1 MKLLHTSDWHLGASE
16 IDRSLKDDQ
25 FFFINEIC
33 RIIKEEQVGG
43 VIVAGD
49 VFDRSVSSAEAI
61 TLYDHAVTRICR
73 DLGVPMMLIAGNHDS
88 AERLSSCS
96 ELLAL
101 AGLHIVGSLERE
113 PRIVPLDDAEIFF
126 LPWITEEKVKS
137 VYPEEKDNIQSIEDA
152 YRAVVSKYR
161 EHFAEGKRHI
171 LIAHAFITN
180 AETST
185 SDRAAEIGFATQVSA
200 SVFEGFDY
208 VALGHI
214 HKPQDVT
221 GRIRYSGT
229 PMAFSFGKEEKQEKS
244 VTIIDTADMS
254 RKTIKL
260 PLLHRW
266 TTITGTLDEVLHPE
280 YDDDIV
286 NGYVRVRVTD
296 SYLGLEALSEL
307 RTVYPN
313 CVDAKGKMYD
323 VEGSSVTLTI
333 EELEAI
339 ETDPAAVFKHFC
351 REETDV
357 EPDEHL
363 ISLFKD
369 AIENA
374 EEAEQ

>member
-16 IDRSLKDDQ
+16 IERSLKDDQ
-25 FFFINEIC
+25 VFFIDEIC
-33 RIIKEEQVGG
+33 RIIQEDQVGG

-49 VFDRSVSSAEAI
+49 VFDRSVASAEAI
-61 TLYDHAVTRICR
+61 TLYDYAVTRICK

-101 AGLHIVGSLERE
+101 TGLHIVGSLKRE
-113 PRIVPLDDAEIFF
+113 PKVVPFDDAEVFF

-152 YRAVVSKYR
+152 YRVVVSKYR
-161 EHFAEGKRHI
+161 EHFTDGKRHI
-171 LIAHAFITN
+171 LISHAFISS

-221 GRIRYSGT
+221 DKIRYSGT
-229 PMAFSFGKEEKQEKS
+229 PMIFSFGKEEKQEKS
-244 VTIIDTADMS
+244 LTIIDTSDMS
-254 RKTIKL
+254 HKVVKL
-260 PLLHRW
+260 PLLHKW
-266 TTITGTLDEVLHPE
+266 TTITGTLEEVLHPE
-280 YDDDIV
+280 LDEDVI
-286 NGYVRVRVTD
+286 NGYVRIRVTD
-296 SYLGLEALSEL
+296 NYLGLEALSEL
-307 RTVYPN
+307 RNVYPN
-313 CVDAKGKMYD
+313 CVDAQGKTYD

-333 EELEAI
+333 EELEAV
-339 ETDPAAVFKHFC
+339 ETDPIAVFKYFC
-351 REETDV
+351 KEETDI

-363 ISLFKD
+363 ISLFAEAMK
-369 AIENA
+369 AA
-374 EEAEQ
+374 EEAEE

>member
-1 MKLLHTSDWHLGASE
+1 MKLLHTSDWHLGAAE
-16 IDRSLKDDQ
+16 IERSLKDDQ
-25 FFFINEIC
+25 VFFIDEIC
-33 RIIKEEQVGG
+33 RIIKEEQIGG

-49 VFDRSVSSAEAI
+49 VFDRSVASAEAI

-73 DLGVPMMLIAGNHDS
+73 DLGVPMMIIAGNHDS

-101 AGLHIVGSLERE
+101 AGLHIAGSLERE
-113 PRIVPLDDAEIFF
+113 PRIVPFDDAEVFF

-137 VYPEEKDNIQSIEDA
+137 VYHDEKDNIQSIEDA
-152 YRAVVSKYR
+152 YRVVVSKYR
-161 EHFAEGKRHI
+161 ERFTEGKRHI
-171 LIAHAFITN
+171 LIAHAFITS

-221 GRIRYSGT
+221 DRIRYSGT
-229 PMAFSFGKEEKQEKS
+229 PMIFSFGKEEKQEKS

-254 RKTIKL
+254 RKVIGL
-260 PLLHRW
+260 PLLHKW
-266 TTITGTLDEVLHPE
+266 TTITGTLDELLHPE

-296 SYLGLEALSEL
+296 NYLGLEALSEL
-307 RTVYPN
+307 KTVYPN
-313 CVDAKGKMYD
+313 CVDAQGKTYD

-333 EELEAI
+333 EELEAA
-339 ETDPAAVFKHFC
+339 ETDPVAVFRYFC
-351 REETDV
+351 REETDI

-369 AIENA
+369 AMENA